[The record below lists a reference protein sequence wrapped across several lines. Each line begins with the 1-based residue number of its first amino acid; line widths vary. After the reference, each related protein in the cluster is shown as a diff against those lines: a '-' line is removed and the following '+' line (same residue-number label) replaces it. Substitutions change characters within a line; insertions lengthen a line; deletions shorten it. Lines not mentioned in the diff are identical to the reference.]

1 MTIVTDKIL
10 PFACVVGV
18 FFCPTEQAS
27 VRERRSREGIEARK
41 SEEESIQG
49 CPAPI
54 PSPLR
59 LSLARSFAQNK
70 PQATHKTLCAFS

>member
-1 MTIVTDKIL
+1 MTIVTNKIL
-10 PFACVVGV
+10 PLACVVSV

-27 VRERRSREGIEARK
+27 VGERRGREGIGAKK
-41 SEEESIQG
+41 SEEESI

-59 LSLARSFAQNK
+59 YSLARSFAQNK
-70 PQATHKTLCAFS
+70 PQATHKTLRAFS